1 MTSSM
6 SRTPCKIP
14 AMKGFE
20 QKSYVGLKAALYN
33 VRTYPFG
40 STEVACRA
48 VLIVSNGLRTIL
60 VACQLQRSDS
70 AILSSIN
77 AREVFLVPSKPAVP
91 PMPSKTAKPVI
102 DQPLISRRARR
113 NRKSPTQ
120 RAAFQ
125 ETNISPENLIYPLFI
140 HQGEVDIP
148 IKTMP
153 GRYMLG
159 WRHGLIEEVAR
170 ARDVGVNS
178 IVLYPKVPDALKSPT
193 GEEAFNDN
201 GLVQRTVRLLKDKF
215 PDLVIYTDVNFDEYS
230 LSGHGGII
238 REDGVILNDET
249 IHQLRKQ
256 AISQARAGADVVCTS
271 EMLDGRV
278 GAVRAALDAEGF
290 HHVSIMSYSVKYTSS
305 LYGRFRKVELDKKTY
320 QINPANSREA
330 LIEAQ
335 EDEAEG
341 ADILMVKPAVP
352 SLDIIRLLKD
362 QTLLPVGAC
371 QVSGEYS
378 MIKAA
383 GLLKMID
390 EEKVMME
397 SLICLRR
404 AGADLILT
412 YFALQAATVLCGE
425 HRKFVFD

>member
-6 SRTPCKIP
+6 FRSPCKIP
-14 AMKGFE
+14 SMKGLE
-20 QKSYVGLKAALYN
+20 QKSYVGLKAATYN
-33 VRTYPFG
+33 VRINPFR
-40 STEVACRA
+40 SIE
-48 VLIVSNGLRTIL
+48 
-60 VACQLQRSDS
+60 VACQLQRFDS
-70 AILSSIN
+70 AMIWPVHAHEAL
-77 AREVFLVPSKPAVP
+77 LVPSKPAAPTITTKPAMP
-91 PMPSKTAKPVI
+91 PMPSKLAKPLI
-102 DQPLISRRARR
+102 DQPLQLNQRPRR
-113 NRKSPTQ
+113 NRKSPTH

-125 ETNISPENLIYPLFI
+125 ESNVSPENFIYPLFI

-153 GRYMLG
+153 GCYMLG
-159 WRHGLIEEVAR
+159 WRHGLIEEVAK

-178 IVLYPKVPDALKSPT
+178 IMLYPKVPVALMSPT

-201 GLVQRTVRLLKDKF
+201 GLVQRTVRLLKDRF
-215 PDLVIYTDVNFDEYS
+215 LDLVIYADVNFDEYS
-230 LSGHGGII
+230 LSGHGGIV

-256 AISQARAGADVVCTS
+256 AVSQARAGTDVVCTS

-330 LIEAQ
+330 LIEAR

-341 ADILMVKPAVP
+341 ADILMVKPALP
-352 SLDIIRLLKD
+352 SLDIIRLLKN
-362 QTLLPVGAC
+362 QTLLPIGAC

-383 GLLKMID
+383 GLMKMID

-412 YFALQAATVLCGE
+412 YFALEAATIICGE
-425 HRKFVFD
+425 NRKLVFNY

>member
-6 SRTPCKIP
+6 FRSPCKIP
-14 AMKGFE
+14 SVKGFE
-20 QKSYVGLKAALYN
+20 QKSYVGLKAASYN
-33 VRTYPFG
+33 VRVNSFK
-40 STEVACRA
+40 SSEVA
-48 VLIVSNGLRTIL
+48 S
-60 VACQLQRSDS
+60 QLQKIDS
-70 AILSSIN
+70 TLIWPVN
-77 AREVFLVPSKPAVP
+77 ALEAPPVPSKPATP
-91 PMPSKTAKPVI
+91 LI
-102 DQPLISRRARR
+102 DQPLQLSRRARR
-113 NRKSPTQ
+113 NRKCPTQ

-125 ETNISPENLIYPLFI
+125 ETNISPANFIYPLFI
-140 HQGEVDIP
+140 HEGEVDIP
-148 IKTMP
+148 ITSMP

-170 ARDVGVNS
+170 ALDVGVNS
-178 IVLYPKVPDALKSPT
+178 VKLYPKVPEALKSPT

-201 GLVQRTVRLLKDKF
+201 GLIPRTVRLLKDRF

-230 LSGHGGII
+230 TTGHGGIVG
-238 REDGVILNDET
+238 EDGVILNDET

-256 AISQARAGADVVCTS
+256 AVSQARAGADVVCTS

-290 HHVSIMSYSVKYTSS
+290 QDVSIMSYSVKYTSS
-305 LYGRFRKVELDKKTY
+305 LYGRFRKVQLDKKTY

-330 LIEAQ
+330 LLEAR

-341 ADILMVKPAVP
+341 ADILMVKPALP

-362 QTLLPVGAC
+362 QTLLPIGAC

-397 SLICLRR
+397 SLLCIRR

-412 YFALQAATVLCGE
+412 YFALQAATKLCGE
-425 HRKFVFD
+425 NKRFSSN

>member
-1 MTSSM
+1 MASSM
-6 SRTPCKIP
+6 FRSPCKIP
-14 AMKGFE
+14 SVKGFE
-20 QKSYVGLKAALYN
+20 QKSYVGLKAASYN
-33 VRTYPFG
+33 VRVNSFK
-40 STEVACRA
+40 SSEVA
-48 VLIVSNGLRTIL
+48 S
-60 VACQLQRSDS
+60 QLQKIDS
-70 AILSSIN
+70 TLIWPVN
-77 AREVFLVPSKPAVP
+77 ALEAPPVPSKPATP
-91 PMPSKTAKPVI
+91 LI
-102 DQPLISRRARR
+102 DQPLLSRRARR
-113 NRKSPTQ
+113 NRKCPTQ

-125 ETNISPENLIYPLFI
+125 ETNISPANFIYPLFI
-140 HQGEVDIP
+140 HEGEVDIP
-148 IKTMP
+148 ITSMP

-159 WRHGLIEEVAR
+159 WRYGLIEEVAR
-170 ARDVGVNS
+170 ALDVGVNS
-178 IVLYPKVPDALKSPT
+178 VKLYPKVPEALKSPT

-201 GLVQRTVRLLKDKF
+201 GLIPRTVRLLKDRF

-230 LSGHGGII
+230 TTGHGGIVG
-238 REDGVILNDET
+238 EDGVILNDET

-256 AISQARAGADVVCTS
+256 AVSQARAGADVVCTS

-290 HHVSIMSYSVKYTSS
+290 QDVSIMSYSVKYTSS
-305 LYGRFRKVELDKKTY
+305 LYGRFRKVQLDKKTY

-330 LIEAQ
+330 LLEAR

-341 ADILMVKPAVP
+341 ADILMVKPALP

-362 QTLLPVGAC
+362 QTLLPIGAC

-397 SLICLRR
+397 SLLCIRR

-412 YFALQAATVLCGE
+412 YFALQAATKLCGE
-425 HRKFVFD
+425 NKRFSSN

>member
-1 MTSSM
+1 MASFMFRS
-6 SRTPCKIP
+6 PFKIP
-14 AMKGFE
+14 VVEGFE
-20 QKSYVGLKAALYN
+20 QKKSYMGLKATSFN
-33 VRTYPFG
+33 VRINPLRSRQVSVQLLTID
-40 STEVACRA
+40 STPV
-48 VLIVSNGLRTIL
+48 
-60 VACQLQRSDS
+60 
-70 AILSSIN
+70 N
-77 AREVFLVPSKPAVP
+77 APEAPPLPPSKQAD
-91 PMPSKTAKPVI
+91 PVI
-102 DQPLISRRARR
+102 DQPLQLSRRARR
-113 NRKSPTQ
+113 NRKSSTQ

-125 ETNISPENLIYPLFI
+125 ETNITPANFIYPLFI

-153 GRYMLG
+153 GCYRLG
-159 WRHGLIEEVAR
+159 WRRGLVEEVAR

-178 IVLYPKVPDALKSPT
+178 IMLYPKVPDALKSPT
-193 GEEAFNDN
+193 GEEGFNDN
-201 GLVQRTVRLLKDKF
+201 GLVPRTVRLLKDKF

-230 LSGHGGII
+230 SSGHGGIV

-249 IHQLRKQ
+249 IHQLCKQ

-278 GAVRAALDAEGF
+278 GAVRAALDSKGF
-290 HHVSIMSYSVKYTSS
+290 QHVSIMSYSVKYTSS

-330 LIEAQ
+330 LLEAR

-341 ADILMVKPAVP
+341 ADILMVKPALP

-362 QTLLPVGAC
+362 KTLLPIGAC

-390 EEKVMME
+390 EDKVMME
-397 SLICLRR
+397 SLICMRR

-412 YFALQAATVLCGE
+412 YFAVQAATILCGE
-425 HRKFVFD
+425 SKKFIFN

>member
-1 MTSSM
+1 MASSM
-6 SRTPCKIP
+6 FRSPCKIP
-14 AMKGFE
+14 GMKGFE
-20 QKSYVGLKAALYN
+20 QKSYVGRKATSCN
-33 VRTYPFG
+33 IRTNPFR
-40 STEVACRA
+40 STEVAC
-48 VLIVSNGLRTIL
+48 
-60 VACQLQRSDS
+60 QLQKIDS
-70 AILSSIN
+70 TLIWPVHAP
-77 AREVFLVPSKPAVP
+77 EVPPVPSKPA
-91 PMPSKTAKPVI
+91 APVI
-102 DQPLISRRARR
+102 DQPLLLSRRARR
-113 NRKSPTQ
+113 NRKCPIQ
-120 RAAFQ
+120 RDAFQ
-125 ETNISPENLIYPLFI
+125 ETNISPPNFIYPLFI
-140 HQGEVDIP
+140 HEGEVDIP
-148 IKTMP
+148 IRTMP

-159 WRHGLIEEVAR
+159 RDGLIEEVAS

-178 IVLYPKVPDALKSPT
+178 IMLYPKVPEALKSPT
-193 GEEAFNDN
+193 GEEALNDN
-201 GLVQRTVRLLKDKF
+201 GLVPRTVRLLKERF

-230 LSGHGGII
+230 SSGHGGIV

-256 AISQARAGADVVCTS
+256 AVSQARAGADVVCTS

-290 HHVSIMSYSVKYTSS
+290 QHVSIMSYSVKYTSS

-330 LIEAQ
+330 LLEAR
-335 EDEAEG
+335 EDESEG
-341 ADILMVKPAVP
+341 ADILMVKPALA

-362 QTLLPVGAC
+362 QTLLPIGAC

-383 GLLKMID
+383 GHLKMID

-397 SLICLRR
+397 SLICMRR

-412 YFALQAATVLCGE
+412 YFALQAATILCGE
-425 HRKFVFD
+425 NRKFVFK

>member
-1 MTSSM
+1 MASSM
-6 SRTPCKIP
+6 FRSPCQIP
-14 AMKGFE
+14 GMKGFE
-20 QKSYVGLKAALYN
+20 KKSYVRRKATSCN
-33 VRTYPFG
+33 IRTNPFR
-40 STEVACRA
+40 STEVAC
-48 VLIVSNGLRTIL
+48 
-60 VACQLQRSDS
+60 QLQKIDS
-70 AILSSIN
+70 TLIWPVHAPE
-77 AREVFLVPSKPAVP
+77 APPVPSKPPAR
-91 PMPSKTAKPVI
+91 VI
-102 DQPLISRRARR
+102 DQPLLLSRRARR
-113 NRKSPTQ
+113 NRKCPTQ

-125 ETNISPENLIYPLFI
+125 ENHISPANFIYPLFI
-140 HQGEVDIP
+140 HEGEVDIP
-148 IKTMP
+148 IRTMP

-159 WRHGLIEEVAR
+159 RHGLIEEVAS

-178 IVLYPKVPDALKSPT
+178 IMLYPKVPEALKSPT

-201 GLVQRTVRLLKDKF
+201 GLVPRTVRLLKDRF

-230 LSGHGGII
+230 SSGHGGIV

-256 AISQARAGADVVCTS
+256 AVSQARAGADVVCTS

-290 HHVSIMSYSVKYTSS
+290 QHVSIMSYSVKYTSS

-330 LIEAQ
+330 LFEAR

-341 ADILMVKPAVP
+341 ADILMVKPALS

-362 QTLLPVGAC
+362 QTLLPIGAC

-383 GLLKMID
+383 GHLKMID

-397 SLICLRR
+397 SLICMRR

-412 YFALQAATVLCGE
+412 YFALQAATILCGE
-425 HRKFVFD
+425 NRKFVFK

>member
-6 SRTPCKIP
+6 FRSPCKIP
-14 AMKGFE
+14 TMKAFE
-20 QKSYVGLKAALYN
+20 QKSYLSLNAASYN
-33 VRTYPFG
+33 VRINPFRR
-40 STEVACRA
+40 TEV
-48 VLIVSNGLRTIL
+48 S
-60 VACQLQRSDS
+60 CQLQEIDS
-70 AILSSIN
+70 SMKWPVIAHE
-77 AREVFLVPSKPAVP
+77 EVLVKSKPAE
-91 PMPSKTAKPVI
+91 PVI
-102 DQPLISRRARR
+102 HQPLHLSRRARR

-125 ETNISPENLIYPLFI
+125 ETNISPDNFIYPVFI

-159 WRHGLIEEVAR
+159 WRHGLIEEVAK

-178 IVLYPKVPDALKSPT
+178 IMLYPKVPDTLKSPI

-201 GLVQRTVRLLKDKF
+201 GLVQRAVGLLKARF

-230 LSGHGGII
+230 SSGHGGII
-238 REDGVILNDET
+238 GEDGVILNDET

-256 AISQARAGADVVCTS
+256 AVSQARAGADVVCTS

-278 GAVRAALDAEGF
+278 GAVRAALDAKGF
-290 HHVSIMSYSVKYTSS
+290 HHVSIMSYSVN
-305 LYGRFRKVELDKKTY
+305 Y

-330 LIEAQ
+330 LMEAR

-341 ADILMVKPAVP
+341 ADILMVKPALP

-362 QTLLPVGAC
+362 QTLLPIGAC

-412 YFALQAATVLCGE
+412 YFALQAATILCHE
-425 HRKFVFD
+425 NKRNYFN

>member
-6 SRTPCKIP
+6 FRSPCKIP
-14 AMKGFE
+14 SMKGLE
-20 QKSYVGLKAALYN
+20 QKSYVGLKAATYN
-33 VRTYPFG
+33 VRINPFR
-40 STEVACRA
+40 SIE
-48 VLIVSNGLRTIL
+48 
-60 VACQLQRSDS
+60 VACQLQRFDS
-70 AILSSIN
+70 AMIWPVHAHEAL
-77 AREVFLVPSKPAVP
+77 LVPSKPAAPTITTKPAMP
-91 PMPSKTAKPVI
+91 PMPSKLAKPLI
-102 DQPLISRRARR
+102 DQPLLDPPVLA
-113 NRKSPTQ
+113 
-120 RAAFQ
+120 
-125 ETNISPENLIYPLFI
+125 
-140 HQGEVDIP
+140 GEVDIP

-153 GRYMLG
+153 GCYMLG
-159 WRHGLIEEVAR
+159 WRHGLIEEVAK

-178 IVLYPKVPDALKSPT
+178 IMLYPKVPVALKSPT

-201 GLVQRTVRLLKDKF
+201 GLVQRTVRLLKDRF
-215 PDLVIYTDVNFDEYS
+215 LDLVIYADVNFDEYS
-230 LSGHGGII
+230 LSGHGGIV

-256 AISQARAGADVVCTS
+256 AVSQARAGTDVVCTS

-330 LIEAQ
+330 LIEAR

-341 ADILMVKPAVP
+341 ADILMVKPALP
-352 SLDIIRLLKD
+352 SLDIIRLLKN
-362 QTLLPVGAC
+362 QTLLPIGAC

-383 GLLKMID
+383 GLMKMID

-412 YFALQAATVLCGE
+412 YFALEAATIICGE
-425 HRKFVFD
+425 NRKLVFNY

>member
-1 MTSSM
+1 MTLPIFTS
-6 SRTPCKIP
+6 PCNIP
-14 AMKGFE
+14 TMKGLE
-20 QKSYVGLKAALYN
+20 QKSYLDRL
-33 VRTYPFG
+33 
-40 STEVACRA
+40 
-48 VLIVSNGLRTIL
+48 LRTNPFRHAVVSCPRLLKIESTMTRP
-60 VACQLQRSDS
+60 VKAPH
-70 AILSSIN
+70 
-77 AREVFLVPSKPAVP
+77 VPSKPAT
-91 PMPSKTAKPVI
+91 PMVVT
-102 DQPLISRRARR
+102 DQPLEISRRARR

-125 ETNISPENLIYPLFI
+125 ETNITPENLIYPCFI
-140 HQGEVDIP
+140 HEGEVDIP

-153 GRYMLG
+153 GCYMLG
-159 WRHGLIEEVAR
+159 WRHRLIEEVAR

-178 IVLYPKVPDALKSPT
+178 IKLYPKVSEMLKSPT
-193 GEEAFNDN
+193 GDEAFNDN
-201 GLVQRTVRLLKDKF
+201 GLVPRTVRLLRDKF

-238 REDGVILNDET
+238 GADGVILNDET

-256 AISQARAGADVVCTS
+256 AVSQARAGADVVCTS

-278 GAVRAALDAEGF
+278 GVVRAALDAQGF
-290 HHVSIMSYSVKYTSS
+290 HNVSIMSYSVKYTSS
-305 LYGRFRKVELDKKTY
+305 LYGRFRKGGLDKKTY

-330 LIEAQ
+330 LLEAK

-341 ADILMVKPAVP
+341 ADILMVKPAMP
-352 SLDIIRLLKD
+352 SLDIIRLLKEN
-362 QTLLPVGAC
+362 TLLPIGAC

-404 AGADLILT
+404 AGANLILT
-412 YFALQAATVLCGE
+412 YFALEAATLLCGE
-425 HRKFVFD
+425 KKRFVSNY

>member
-1 MTSSM
+1 MLSVFGSP
-6 SRTPCKIP
+6 SNIP
-14 AMKGFE
+14 AMKFE
-20 QKSYVGLKAALYN
+20 QKSYVGPKLRIN
-33 VRTYPFG
+33 PFP
-40 STEVACRA
+40 STQ
-48 VLIVSNGLRTIL
+48 
-60 VACQLQRSDS
+60 VACQLQKIDP
-70 AILSSIN
+70 AIIWPVHDP
-77 AREVFLVPSKPAVP
+77 EVTIVSPKSVEH
-91 PMPSKTAKPVI
+91 VI
-102 DQPLISRRARR
+102 DPPLLLSRRARR

-125 ETNISPENLIYPLFI
+125 ETNISPANLIYPLFV
-140 HQGEVDIP
+140 HEGEVDIP
-148 IKTMP
+148 IRAMP

-159 WRHGLIEEVAR
+159 WRHGLLEEVAR

-178 IVLYPKVPDALKSPT
+178 IKLYPKVPDSLKSPT

-201 GLVQRTVRLLKDKF
+201 GLVPRTVRLLKDRY

-230 LSGHGGII
+230 SSGHGGIVS
-238 REDGVILNDET
+238 ENGVILNDET

-256 AISQARAGADVVCTS
+256 AVSQARAGADVVCTS

-278 GAVRAALDAEGF
+278 GAVRAALDVENF
-290 HHVSIMSYSVKYTSS
+290 QHVSIMSYSVKYTSS
-305 LYGRFRKVELDKKTY
+305 LYGRFRKVGMDKKTY

-330 LIEAQ
+330 LMEAR
-335 EDEAEG
+335 EDENEG
-341 ADILMVKPAVP
+341 ADILVVKPALP

-362 QTLLPVGAC
+362 QTLLPIGAC

-383 GLLKMID
+383 GLLNMID

-412 YFALQAATVLCGE
+412 YFALQAATILCGE
-425 HRKFVFD
+425 NK

>member
-1 MTSSM
+1 M
-6 SRTPCKIP
+6 I
-14 AMKGFE
+14 GFE
-20 QKSYVGLKAALYN
+20 HKSYLGVKAASYN
-33 VRTYPFG
+33 VRINPFRR
-40 STEVACRA
+40 TEV
-48 VLIVSNGLRTIL
+48 S
-60 VACQLQRSDS
+60 CQLN
-70 AILSSIN
+70 SSMTWPVISHE
-77 AREVFLVPSKPAVP
+77 EVLVKSKPAE
-91 PMPSKTAKPVI
+91 PVI
-102 DQPLISRRARR
+102 HERLHLSRRARR

-120 RAAFQ
+120 RDAFQ
-125 ETNISPENLIYPLFI
+125 ETHISPDNFIYPIFI

-159 WRHGLIEEVAR
+159 WRHSLIEEVAK

-178 IVLYPKVPDALKSPT
+178 IKLYPKVPDTLKSPT

-201 GLVQRTVRLLKDKF
+201 GLVQRTVRLLKDRF
-215 PDLVIYTDVNFDEYS
+215 PDLVIYTDVNFDAYS
-230 LSGHGGII
+230 PSGHGGIV
-238 REDGVILNDET
+238 REDGVVLNDET

-256 AISQARAGADVVCTS
+256 AVSQARAGADVVCTS

-305 LYGRFRKVELDKKTY
+305 LYGRFRNVQLDKKSY

-330 LIEAQ
+330 LMEAL

-341 ADILMVKPAVP
+341 ADILMVKPALP

-362 QTLLPVGAC
+362 KTLLPIGAC

-412 YFALQAATVLCGE
+412 YFALHAATLLCGE
-425 HRKFVFD
+425 NKRNSIN

>member
-1 MTSSM
+1 
-6 SRTPCKIP
+6 
-14 AMKGFE
+14 MKGFE
-20 QKSYVGLKAALYN
+20 QKSYLSLKAASYN
-33 VRTYPFG
+33 VRINPFRR
-40 STEVACRA
+40 TEV
-48 VLIVSNGLRTIL
+48 S
-60 VACQLQRSDS
+60 CQLQGIDS
-70 AILSSIN
+70 SMKWPVIAHE
-77 AREVFLVPSKPAVP
+77 EVLVKRKPAE
-91 PMPSKTAKPVI
+91 PVI
-102 DQPLISRRARR
+102 HQPLVR
-113 NRKSPTQ
+113 
-120 RAAFQ
+120 
-125 ETNISPENLIYPLFI
+125 
-140 HQGEVDIP
+140 EVDIP

-159 WRHGLIEEVAR
+159 WRHGLIEEVAK

-178 IVLYPKVPDALKSPT
+178 IMLYPKVPDTLKSPI

-201 GLVQRTVRLLKDKF
+201 GLVQRTVGLLKDRF

-230 LSGHGGII
+230 SSGHGGII
-238 REDGVILNDET
+238 GEDGVILNDET

-256 AISQARAGADVVCTS
+256 AVSQARAGADVVCTS

-278 GAVRAALDAEGF
+278 GAVRAALDAKGIQVHCMAVF
-290 HHVSIMSYSVKYTSS
+290 AKCNWT
-305 LYGRFRKVELDKKTY
+305 RKRTKSY

-330 LIEAQ
+330 LMEAR

-341 ADILMVKPAVP
+341 ADILMVKPALP

-362 QTLLPVGAC
+362 QTLLPIGAC

-412 YFALQAATVLCGE
+412 YFALQAATILCGE
-425 HRKFVFD
+425 N

>member
-1 MTSSM
+1 
-6 SRTPCKIP
+6 
-14 AMKGFE
+14 MKAFE
-20 QKSYVGLKAALYN
+20 QKSYLSLNAASYN
-33 VRTYPFG
+33 VRINPFRR
-40 STEVACRA
+40 TEV
-48 VLIVSNGLRTIL
+48 S
-60 VACQLQRSDS
+60 CQLQEIDS
-70 AILSSIN
+70 SMKWPVIAHE
-77 AREVFLVPSKPAVP
+77 EVLVKSKPAE
-91 PMPSKTAKPVI
+91 PVI
-102 DQPLISRRARR
+102 HQPLHLSRRARR

-125 ETNISPENLIYPLFI
+125 ETNISPDNFIYPVFI

-159 WRHGLIEEVAR
+159 WRHGLIEEVAK

-178 IVLYPKVPDALKSPT
+178 IMLYPKVPDTLKSPI

-201 GLVQRTVRLLKDKF
+201 GLVQRAVGLLKARF

-230 LSGHGGII
+230 SSGHGGII
-238 REDGVILNDET
+238 GEDGVILNDET

-256 AISQARAGADVVCTS
+256 AVSQARAGADVVCTS

-278 GAVRAALDAEGF
+278 GAVRAALDAKGF
-290 HHVSIMSYSVKYTSS
+290 HHVSIMSYSVN
-305 LYGRFRKVELDKKTY
+305 Y

-330 LIEAQ
+330 LVEAR

-341 ADILMVKPAVP
+341 ADILMVKPALP

-362 QTLLPVGAC
+362 QTLLPIGAC

-412 YFALQAATVLCGE
+412 YFALQAATILCHE
-425 HRKFVFD
+425 NKRNYFN

>member
-1 MTSSM
+1 HIYMTSSM
-6 SRTPCKIP
+6 FRSPCKIP
-14 AMKGFE
+14 TMKGFE
-20 QKSYVGLKAALYN
+20 QKSYLSLKAASYN
-33 VRTYPFG
+33 VRINPFRR
-40 STEVACRA
+40 TEV
-48 VLIVSNGLRTIL
+48 S
-60 VACQLQRSDS
+60 CQLQGIDS
-70 AILSSIN
+70 SMKWPVIAHE
-77 AREVFLVPSKPAVP
+77 EVLVKRKPAE
-91 PMPSKTAKPVI
+91 PVI
-102 DQPLISRRARR
+102 HQPLHLSKRARR

-125 ETNISPENLIYPLFI
+125 ETNISPDNFIYPVFI

-159 WRHGLIEEVAR
+159 WRHGLIEEVAK

-178 IVLYPKVPDALKSPT
+178 IMLYPKVPDTLKSPI

-201 GLVQRTVRLLKDKF
+201 GLVQRTVGLLKDRF

-230 LSGHGGII
+230 SSGHGGII
-238 REDGVILNDET
+238 GEDGVILNDET

-256 AISQARAGADVVCTS
+256 AVSQARAGADVVCTS

-278 GAVRAALDAEGF
+278 GAVRAALDAKGF

-305 LYGRFRKVELDKKTY
+305 LYGRFRKVQLDKKTY

-330 LIEAQ
+330 LMEAR

-341 ADILMVKPAVP
+341 ADILMVKPALP

-362 QTLLPVGAC
+362 QTLLPIGAC

-412 YFALQAATVLCGE
+412 YFALQAATILCGE
-425 HRKFVFD
+425 N